1 MTLLAGTLSHEINQP
16 LGTILGRAQLSLMC
30 LEQDGFEKALLK
42 RDLEEVI
49 QSVRRVSQI
58 LEKLHSV
65 TEIVTKPYLGDAEI
79 LDLERSAGPFGR
91 DFGRRERK

>member
-1 MTLLAGTLSHEINQP
+1 
-16 LGTILGRAQLSLMC
+16 MC
-30 LEQDGFEKALLK
+30 LEQDGFEKALIK

-79 LDLERSAGPFGR
+79 LDLDRSAEPFGQS
-91 DFGRRERK
+91 FGRRLGSVKGSARPGGHGGNAAT